1 MNARKRKFEQFI
13 DEIKSEQIKFESLTF
28 EQIEKLK
35 KADLSRVGES
45 LKRCKTILI
54 ATKIKLAPSH
64 IIEGIRK
71 DLEKIKTIFYE
82 KAAEADVSPTQ
93 VAELTELSASYVYAS
108 SKAPTQS
115 DPPRPDQITDR
126 KKIHLQMLLHATSC
140 CDSSCHI
147 QNCKKMKD
155 LLAHNDTCS
164 TDNCKYC
171 IGIKN
176 MLKMHSD
183 LCVLDKCGVKGCHRR
198 NT

>member
-93 VAELTELSASYVYAS
+93 VAELTELSASYVYES
-108 SKAPTQS
+108 SKAPALSEPSAPIIQE
-115 DPPRPDQITDR
+115 RIIELHMQ
-126 KKIHLQMLLHATSC
+126 LLLHATACNDNEC
-140 CDSSCHI
+140 CI

-155 LLAHNDTCS
+155 CLEHSDTCS
-164 TDNCKYC
+164 TDNCKLC
-171 IGIKN
+171 IKIKK
-176 MLKMHSD
+176 MLKVHSNR
-183 LCVLDKCGVKGCHRR
+183 CSIDKCTIKGCHR
-198 NT
+198 NY